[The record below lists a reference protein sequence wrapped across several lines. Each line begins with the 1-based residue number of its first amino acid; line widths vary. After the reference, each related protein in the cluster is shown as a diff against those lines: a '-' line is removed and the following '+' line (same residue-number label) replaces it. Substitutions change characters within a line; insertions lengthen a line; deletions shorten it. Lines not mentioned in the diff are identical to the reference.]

1 MSAKHV
7 ETTVESGTEVFIPL
21 NKLKKSPKNARKT
34 PHSEAAIEAYAASI
48 AAKGILQNLVIEPE
62 FDAEGAATGSYFV
75 TIGEGRRL
83 AQLLRVKRKEIKKTE
98 PIRCIVDTADDPHE
112 ISLDENVTR
121 ENMHPADQFEAFK
134 KLADERGFGA
144 EEIAARFGVTP
155 HVVRQRLR
163 LGAVSPKLMQV
174 YRDGDLALDQLMAFA
189 ITEDHARQEAAY
201 ERLSYNRDASTI
213 RRMVTETHVAATDR
227 RAIFVGVEAYTEAG
241 GTILRDLF
249 TEDRGGYLEDVALL
263 DLLVTGKL
271 GRVADAVR
279 EAEGWKWTQ
288 VHLDFP
294 HAHGLRRTYP
304 HPVELSPEDQTALD
318 AAQAEFNSLTEQ
330 HETAEELP
338 DEVDARFGEL
348 EAEIER
354 LEGKRLAYDPD
365 DIARG
370 GAFVILNH
378 DGKVRI
384 ERGFIRAEDEKPKP
398 ETEHASGGSETTDA
412 EAGEGRTTEDG
423 DGEADQSSADEEDN
437 DSPLSDILV
446 RDLTA
451 HRTLG
456 LRLNLSEQPD
466 VAIVTVIHAL
476 AAQIFY
482 LGAEAHVVGIQPVN
496 TVLASHADGIED
508 TPAGKEWADRHANWA
523 RQMPRDV
530 TNLWTFVIE
539 LDHDSRMALLAHC
552 VALTV
557 NAVKLP
563 WERKPRAMATA
574 ERLAEAV
581 SLDMTGYW
589 RPTVRTYFGRI
600 TKARILEAVR
610 EGANAE
616 AADRMAD
623 MKKPDTAEAAEQL
636 LAATD
641 WLPALMRTPKAVH
654 ERGEQSQADTVADTQ
669 ENVYSDAAE

>member
-1 MSAKHV
+1 MSAKNV
-7 ETTVESGTEVFIPL
+7 EIVAASGTESFIPL

-34 PHSEAAIEAYAASI
+34 PHSEASIEAYAASI
-48 AAKGILQNLVIEPE
+48 AAKGILQNLVVEPE
-62 FDAEGAATGSYFV
+62 LDADGAATGFYFV
-75 TIGEGRRL
+75 TIGEGRRQ
-83 AQLLRVKRKEIKKTE
+83 AQLLRVRRKEIKKTE
-98 PIRCIVDTADDPHE
+98 PVRCIIDTANDPHE

-163 LGAVSPKLMQV
+163 LGAVSPKLMEI
-174 YRDGDLALDQLMAFA
+174 YRNGELALDQLMAFA
-189 ITEDHARQEAAY
+189 IAEDHARQEAVY

-213 RRMVTETHVAATDR
+213 RRLLTETHVAATDR
-227 RAIFVGVEAYTEAG
+227 RAIFVGAEAYSEAG

-249 TEDRGGYLEDVALL
+249 TEDSGGYFEDVALL
-263 DLLVTGKL
+263 ELLVTGKL
-271 GRVADAVR
+271 GRVADTLR
-279 EAEGWKWTQ
+279 EAEGWKWAQ
-288 VHLDFP
+288 DHLDFP

-304 HPVELSPEDQTALD
+304 HPVELSTEDQIALD
-318 AAQAEFNSLTEQ
+318 AVQAEFNSWTDR
-330 HETAEELP
+330 HETDEELA

-354 LEGKRLAYDPD
+354 LEAKRQAYDPD
-365 DIARG
+365 YIARG
-370 GAFVILNH
+370 GAFIILNH
-378 DGKVRI
+378 DGTVRI
-384 ERGFIRAEDEKPKP
+384 ERGFIRTEDERPQP
-398 ETEHASGGSETTDA
+398 ESELAGDASERPDA
-412 EAGEGRTTEDG
+412 ESNDG
-423 DGEADQSSADEEDN
+423 PSAKDGEADEEEN
-437 DSPLSDILV
+437 DSLLSDILV

-456 LRLNLSEQPD
+456 LRLNLSEQPET
-466 VAIVTVIHAL
+466 AIVAATHAL

-482 LGAEAHVVGIQPVN
+482 LGADVHVVGIEPVK
-496 TVLASHADGIED
+496 TDLAGHADGIED
-508 TPAGKEWADRHANWA
+508 APTGKAWADRHANWA

-530 TNLWTFVIE
+530 TGLWSFVAE
-539 LDHDSRMALLAHC
+539 LDHDSRMALFAHC

-563 WERKPRAMATA
+563 WERKPRAQATA
-574 ERLAEAV
+574 DRLAEAV

-610 EGANAE
+610 EGVSHE

-623 MKKPDTAEAAEQL
+623 TKKPEMAEAAEQL

-641 WLPALMRTPKAVH
+641 WLPVLMRTSKAVQ
-654 ERGEQSQADTVADTQ
+654 ECAKQTQ
-669 ENVYSDAAE
+669 TDAGTEAHANAYADAAE

>member
-7 ETTVESGTEVFIPL
+7 ETIPESGTEIFIPL

-48 AAKGILQNLVIEPE
+48 AAKGILQNLVVEPE
-62 FDAEGAATGSYFV
+62 FDGEAATGFYFV

-98 PIRCIVDTADDPHE
+98 PIRCIIDTANDPHE

-134 KLADERGFGA
+134 KLAEERGFGA

-174 YRDGDLALDQLMAFA
+174 YRDGELTLEQLMAFA
-189 ITEDHARQEAAY
+189 ITDDHVRQEGVY
-201 ERLSYNRDASTI
+201 ERLSYNRDGSTI
-213 RRMVTETHVAATDR
+213 RRMLTETHVAATDR
-227 RAIFVGVEAYTEAG
+227 RARFVGIEAYTEAG
-241 GTILRDLF
+241 GSILRDLF

-263 DLLVTGKL
+263 DLLVTAKL
-271 GRVADAVR
+271 GREADAVR
-279 EAEGWKWTQ
+279 AAEGWKWTEA
-288 VHLDFP
+288 HLDFP
-294 HAHGLRRTYP
+294 HAHGMRRTYP
-304 HPVELSPEDQTALD
+304 HPVDLSAEDQTAVK
-318 AAQAEFNSLTEQ
+318 AAQAEFDRLTEQ
-330 HETAEELP
+330 YQMAEELP

-354 LEGKRLAYDPD
+354 LEARRQAYDPD

-378 DGKVRI
+378 DGTVRI
-384 ERGFIRAEDEKPKP
+384 ERGFIRSEDERPKP
-398 ETEHASGGSETTDA
+398 ETEEPGDHSEPGEEVADRDPA
-412 EAGEGRTTEDG
+412 QSGEGKQEG
-423 DGEADQSSADEEDN
+423 GEEEED
-437 DSPLSDILV
+437 DRPLSDTLV

-456 LRLNLSEQPD
+456 LRLNLSEQPEI
-466 VAIVTVIHAL
+466 AIVAATHAL

-482 LGAEAHVVGIQPVN
+482 FGSDVHVVGIQPVK
-496 TVLASHADGIED
+496 TDLAGHADGIED
-508 TPAGKEWADRHANWA
+508 TPSGKAWADRHANWA
-523 RQMPRDV
+523 RQIPRDASH
-530 TNLWTFVIE
+530 LWAFVSD
-539 LDHDSRMALLAHC
+539 LDHDSRLALFAHC

-557 NAVKLP
+557 NAVRLP
-563 WERKPRAMATA
+563 WDRRPRAVATA
-574 ERLAEAV
+574 DRLAEAV

-589 RPTVRTYFGRI
+589 RPTVRSYFGRV

-610 EGANAE
+610 EGVGDE

-623 MKKPDTAEAAEQL
+623 MKKLDMAASAEQL
-636 LAATD
+636 LAPTD
-641 WLPALMRTPKAVH
+641 WLPSLLRTAKPAA
-654 ERGEQSQADTVADTQ
+654 EQVEASTNVQDSDGYSQA
-669 ENVYSDAAE
+669 AE